1 MTSRRPG
8 VVLSPVFPTLNFRGP
23 RISCIAYPRSC
34 GTSDQQPRDSG
45 CKNHSHIRAMNTQ
58 VRSTCLPSS
67 SRPAGRSVGSIAA
80 GTRTRRQGVSVGK
93 SRCGVQVRPTSL
105 AETYSQYVEE
115 LRPRA
120 RLIAVME
127 ALRLL
132 ALGQCRGL
140 HHTAQVSVRQL
151 DQIRD

>member
-1 MTSRRPG
+1 M
-8 VVLSPVFPTLNFRGP
+8 
-23 RISCIAYPRSC
+23 AYPRSC

-45 CKNHSHIRAMNTQ
+45 CKNQCTLSQKGLWTHTGTVHVLAFLVTA
-58 VRSTCLPSS
+58 
-67 SRPAGRSVGSIAA
+67 SRTFR
-80 GTRTRRQGVSVGK
+80 RFHCCRHKTRRRGLSVGK

-115 LRPRA
+115 LRPRP

-151 DQIRD
+151 DLIRD